1 MKATTLTQ
9 RISKTNN
16 ANRSTPKNSDYEMAI
31 YILQAG
37 KAYVSYGGSKYGA
50 AKSRTPERY
59 LIAWGIDFKSGND
72 APRGGKAGD
81 FIELTKKGNTQVK
94 DYRLMLMNQK
104 IEAEKQEAIRVENER
119 IISELHEKRKLES
132 LPYLSFW
139 SDFEKDLNFGKQSES
154 DFNSFLE
161 RIKKAKNDFDAE
173 QEKIRVE
180 NARLQKEAVEK
191 ERQRQS
197 EIKAEQEK
205 QAKLKANAD
214 KLQAELQAKKDAETK
229 AENER
234 LAKIEADKKANDA
247 LLKAGQKKQIESWI
261 ETFQIEIPE
270 HLKQDEI
277 ANDILSKFWS
287 FKSWAKKQI

>member
-104 IEAEKQEAIRVENER
+104 IEAEKAKEVKAQRDLSLLEGKKNQIVKNIQDEKEFFANGIKAL
-119 IISELHEKRKLES
+119 SEIKDDKAKWQILANS
-132 LPYLSFW
+132 LV
-139 SDFEKDLNFGKQSES
+139 Q
-154 DFNSFLE
+154 
-161 RIKKAKNDFDAE
+161 KACKNDFTYGWPN
-173 QEKIRVE
+173 IL
-180 NARLQKEAVEK
+180 RL
-191 ERQRQS
+191 
-197 EIKAEQEK
+197 IK
-205 QAKLKANAD
+205 N
-214 KLQAELQAKKDAETK
+214 
-229 AENER
+229 N
-234 LAKIEADKKANDA
+234 
-247 LLKAGQKKQIESWI
+247 
-261 ETFQIEIPE
+261 
-270 HLKQDEI
+270 
-277 ANDILSKFWS
+277 
-287 FKSWAKKQI
+287 